1 MSFFGFDTSLPPLD
15 KLELSKEEKNN
26 VAQDLD
32 TFGLKDN
39 PILDDDEELNN
50 ETFGAAADV
59 DKIDRNFD
67 FTAGNSLF
75 EKQMQGQNK
84 GLADQ
89 TLKSSSSSI
98 DKEKSYG
105 IQNNN
110 IKSASDM
117 LNERIWNQYN
127 ANAGKNGYSD
137 EVKNKEN
144 VNTPFDYNKFKN
156 VSLSQIESQMRLENQ
171 MANFSPLQLQ
181 QNMQMA
187 NYLNSPKVAMDPN
200 QMNQQQQQ
208 FQQLQQ
214 QLQQQQPAASLLK
227 TNDPATNDQ
236 NNNIIAAM
244 EKLNLVADPNAKPKD
259 DATAQP
265 AKAAADKTDGNNNQ
279 QNDKNNN
286 RSNNSNNNYNNRNY
300 NQNNR
305 FQRNNR
311 QNNYR
316 RGMNQRG
323 RRNWNNAKH
332 ISLPDSDFDFE
343 SANAKFKELSN
354 KEADKNEKKE
364 QAEDGNSQDGD
375 VQDENGVEEKTQ
387 ENFYNKSSSFFDNIS
402 CESKDR
408 AEEQGKKFDRRAKQ
422 YEERKLNM
430 ETFGQA
436 TVNRG
441 GHRGYRRNN
450 YHSYRGRN
458 YNRNGGYHRNNY
470 RNYYNNNNNNRQKN
484 NQDQQTSQNNNNTQ
498 QQQQQKQ
505 ETSQ

>member
-1 MSFFGFDTSLPPLD
+1 MSSASIPYAGSKISLISRSDIRYVGTLHSINQQDSTVSLEQVRSYGTEGRKKNKSEEISGTDQIYEYIVFRGSDIKDLQVCEAPQRPQVQVPKDPAILGTTAPAASTIPPGFSMMQGLVDGNMLPPNLQVP
-15 KLELSKEEKNN
+15 LN
-26 VAQDLD
+26 
-32 TFGLKDN
+32 GLN
-39 PILDDDEELNN
+39 PYL
-50 ETFGAAADV
+50 
-59 DKIDRNFD
+59 
-67 FTAGNSLF
+67 
-75 EKQMQGQNK
+75 
-84 GLADQ
+84 
-89 TLKSSSSSI
+89 
-98 DKEKSYG
+98 
-105 IQNNN
+105 IQ
-110 IKSASDM
+110 
-117 LNERIWNQYN
+117 LY
-127 ANAGKNGYSD
+127 
-137 EVKNKEN
+137 
-144 VNTPFDYNKFKN
+144 
-156 VSLSQIESQMRLENQ
+156 
-171 MANFSPLQLQ
+171 
-181 QNMQMA
+181 
-187 NYLNSPKVAMDPN
+187 
-200 QMNQQQQQ
+200 QQQ
-208 FQQLQQ
+208 LWQQ

-484 NQDQQTSQNNNNTQ
+484 NQVINNFF
-498 QQQQQKQ
+498 
-505 ETSQ
+505 

>member
-1 MSFFGFDTSLPPLD
+1 MSTASIPYAGSKISLISKSDIRYVGTLHSINQQDSTVSLEQVRSYGTEGRKKNKSEEISGTDQVYEYIVFRGSDIKDLQVCEAPQRPQVQVPKDPAILGTTAPAASSIPPGFNMMQGLVDGNMLPPNLQVP
-15 KLELSKEEKNN
+15 LN
-26 VAQDLD
+26 
-32 TFGLKDN
+32 GIN
-39 PILDDDEELNN
+39 PYL
-50 ETFGAAADV
+50 
-59 DKIDRNFD
+59 
-67 FTAGNSLF
+67 
-75 EKQMQGQNK
+75 
-84 GLADQ
+84 
-89 TLKSSSSSI
+89 
-98 DKEKSYG
+98 
-105 IQNNN
+105 
-110 IKSASDM
+110 
-117 LNERIWNQYN
+117 
-127 ANAGKNGYSD
+127 
-137 EVKNKEN
+137 
-144 VNTPFDYNKFKN
+144 
-156 VSLSQIESQMRLENQ
+156 
-171 MANFSPLQLQ
+171 LQLYQ
-181 QNMQMA
+181 QQ
-187 NYLNSPKVAMDPN
+187 LW
-200 QMNQQQQQ
+200 QQQQ
-208 FQQLQQ
+208 LQ
-214 QLQQQQPAASLLK
+214 QQQQPAASLLK
-227 TNDPATNDQ
+227 TNDQSSNDQ
-236 NNNIIAAM
+236 NNNIISAM
-244 EKLNLVADPNAKPKD
+244 EKLNLAADPNAKPKD
-259 DATAQP
+259 DAAQP
-265 AKAAADKTDGNNNQ
+265 AKATDKTDGNNQ

-286 RSNNSNNNYNNRNY
+286 RSQNNSNNYNNRNY
-300 NQNNR
+300 NNR
-305 FQRNNR
+305 FQRGNR

-323 RRNWNNAKH
+323 RRNWNNSKH

-364 QAEDGNSQDGD
+364 QTEDGAAQDGEN
-375 VQDENGVEEKTQ
+375 QEENGTEEKTQ

-470 RNYYNNNNNNRQKN
+470 RNNFYNNNNRQQK
-484 NQDQQTSQNNNNTQ
+484 NQDQQASQTNNNNTQQ